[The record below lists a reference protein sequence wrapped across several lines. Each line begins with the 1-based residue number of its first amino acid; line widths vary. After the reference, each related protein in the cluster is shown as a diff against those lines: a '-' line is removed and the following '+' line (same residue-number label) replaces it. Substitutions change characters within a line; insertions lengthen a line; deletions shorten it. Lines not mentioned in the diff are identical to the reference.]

1 MGEAMSCAIDTI
13 VESELAASGT
23 GAAVA
28 VFQGGELIHHRG
40 YGLANVELG
49 VAVEA
54 DTVFPICSI
63 SKPITATLV
72 MMLMEEGLL
81 DLDAPVRRYLPAF
94 DAANDTITLRHL
106 LTHTSGLA
114 NYNATERFL
123 RHEGRLALPA
133 AERLAF
139 LLAQPTE
146 FAPGERYA
154 YCNTGYVLLGFVIE
168 AVTGRGFREVLGERV
183 FAPCGMDQSLLLDDH
198 AIVPKRAS
206 GYELGPRG
214 LQNAWHQAVSWRG
227 GAGGIASTAGD
238 LVRWMQ
244 AFEAGRLIG
253 AVSRA
258 EMLRPVMLNDGSTF
272 DYGLGWGTGAYH
284 GREAYLH
291 TGGGFGYSCELV
303 RFPQADTTVVL
314 LTNLYRFA
322 FHRVG
327 MAIARQVLGLPEPV
341 SRPQPLG
348 AAEAQTYAGTYRSLD
363 GVELQLQAAENGMA
377 GLVHC
382 GDHLFH
388 ARDDIE
394 MLYRF
399 SGPGLAGFGTVHVNG
414 PLFPPFPYHRW
425 PELAVPTALSVLP
438 RGRPADAV
446 RGGWI
451 KRGLAPGGRG
461 WECRVL
467 FGE

>member
-1 MGEAMSCAIDTI
+1 MGETMSRAIDTI
-13 VESELAASGT
+13 VRSELAASGT

-28 VFQGGELIHHRG
+28 VFQGGEMIHQRG

-63 SKPITATLV
+63 SKPITATLM
-72 MMLMEEGLL
+72 MMLVEEGLIE
-81 DLDAPVRRYLPAF
+81 LDAPVRRYLPAF
-94 DAANDTITLRHL
+94 GLDAITLRHL

-114 NYNATERFL
+114 NYNAGERFL

-133 AERLAF
+133 AKRLAF
-139 LLAQPTE
+139 LLAQPAE
-146 FAPGERYA
+146 FTPGERYA
-154 YCNTGYVLLGFVIE
+154 YCNTGYVLLGFIIE
-168 AVTGRGFREVLGERV
+168 AVTGRRFHEVLRERV

-198 AIVPKRAS
+198 TIIPKRAS

-227 GAGGIASTAGD
+227 GAGGVASTAGD

-253 AVSRA
+253 AESRA
-258 EMLRPVMLNDGSTF
+258 EMLRPVVLNDGSTF

-303 RFPQADTTVVL
+303 RFPRADTTVVL

-327 MAIARQVLGLPEPV
+327 MAIARQALGLPEPV
-341 SRPQPLG
+341 SRPQSLG
-348 AAEAQTYAGTYRSLD
+348 AAEAQIYAGTYRSLD
-363 GVELQLQAAENGMA
+363 GVEFQLQAAEDGVA

-388 ARDDIE
+388 ALDDIE

-399 SGPGLAGFGTVHVNG
+399 SEPGPAGFRTVHVNG
-414 PLFPPFPYHRW
+414 PLFPPVPYHR
-425 PELAVPTALSVLP
+425 AA
-438 RGRPADAV
+438 
-446 RGGWI
+446 
-451 KRGLAPGGRG
+451 
-461 WECRVL
+461 
-467 FGE
+467 

>member
-1 MGEAMSCAIDTI
+1 MGEAMSRAIDVI
-13 VESELAASGT
+13 VRSELAASGT

-72 MMLMEEGLL
+72 MMLVEDGLL
-81 DLDAPVRRYLPAF
+81 DLDTPVRRYLPAF
-94 DAANDTITLRHL
+94 DHDAITLRHL

-114 NYNATERFL
+114 NYNAGERFL

-139 LLAQPTE
+139 LLAQPAKFT
-146 FAPGERYA
+146 PGERYA

-168 AVTGRGFREVLGERV
+168 AATGRRFHDVLRERV
-183 FAPCGMDQSLLLDDH
+183 FRPCGMDQSSLLDDQG
-198 AIVPKRAS
+198 IVAKRAS
-206 GYELGPRG
+206 GYELGKRG
-214 LQNAWHQAVSWRG
+214 LQNAWYQSLSWRG
-227 GAGGIASTAGD
+227 GAGGIASTVGD

-244 AFEAGRLIG
+244 AFKTDRLVG
-253 AVSRA
+253 AASRS

-284 GREAYLH
+284 GHDAYLH
-291 TGGGFGYSCELV
+291 TGGGFGYSGELM
-303 RFPQADTTVVL
+303 RFPEADTTVVL
-314 LTNLYRFA
+314 LSNLYRFA

-327 MAIARQVLGLPEPV
+327 MAIARQALNLPEPV

-348 AAEAQTYAGTYRSLD
+348 AADGQAYAGTYRSLD
-363 GVELQLQAAENGMA
+363 GVEFQLQAVEGGVA

-388 ARDDIE
+388 ALDDIE

-399 SGPGLAGFGTVHVNG
+399 SDPGPTGFGTVHVNG
-414 PLFPPFPYHRW
+414 PLFPPFPYRRT
-425 PELAVPTALSVLP
+425 P
-438 RGRPADAV
+438 
-446 RGGWI
+446 
-451 KRGLAPGGRG
+451 
-461 WECRVL
+461 
-467 FGE
+467 